1 MYLIY
6 IVYNIYIFRL
16 QDLVDPVVDE
26 QLALFVVNSHM
37 RSHPNNTSHT
47 ISEQDNNAEE
57 DIKDENDENEK
68 TKANLDTI
76 IVNQSDVYK
85 NTKDLNQPKP
95 IDQDILKKYI
105 TYARAYIKPVLHDVD
120 SEKVIKLFF
129 FP

>member
-1 MYLIY
+1 
-6 IVYNIYIFRL
+6 
-16 QDLVDPVVDE
+16 
-26 QLALFVVNSHM
+26 M